1 MKNQN
6 LQNVKIELNRLDYKN
21 PSFNGGLSPL
31 PTLNNI
37 NDITDVNEIKSIV
50 ISGDYQFVLDQMP
63 KSYNFKFINYYN
75 GDKKIIVTF
84 NTFWMNN
91 NTGDINETAYKN
103 RLKVINKLKQI
114 GF

>member
-1 MKNQN
+1 MKNEN
-6 LQNVKIELNRLDYKN
+6 LQNVKIEIYRLDYKK
-21 PSFNGGLSPL
+21 PLFNGGFTPLS
-31 PTLNNI
+31 TLNNI

-50 ISGDYQFVLDQMP
+50 ISGDYQFILEQMP
-63 KSYNFKFINYYN
+63 KSYNFRFKNYSN
-75 GDKKIIVTF
+75 GDKKIFVNF

-91 NTGDINETAYKN
+91 NTGDLNETAYKN